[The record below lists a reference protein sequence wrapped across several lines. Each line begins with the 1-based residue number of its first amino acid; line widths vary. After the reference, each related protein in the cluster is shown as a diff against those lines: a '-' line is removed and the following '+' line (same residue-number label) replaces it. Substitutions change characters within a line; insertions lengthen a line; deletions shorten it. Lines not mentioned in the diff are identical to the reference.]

1 MNRDQLLTALQNA
14 HATGNTA
21 DAQRLARM
29 IHDLD
34 NPPVSIAGDLGRSAL
49 GGLARGISGVLSVP
63 SMIGGSLDRLT
74 EKVGLVPEGW
84 AAQRREDDPLSA
96 QNIRGYTETLTGGL
110 SEYEPQT
117 TGGKYLGT
125 GMEFLPGIFGGGGGL
140 LPRFGLNVA
149 APALASESAG
159 QIAEAVMPDS
169 PTSEAIARFGG
180 AMLAPSALQRVI
192 SPGGGTRQTLL
203 DQAQVLREA
212 DIPVTAGQETRA
224 GRLVRGLEDSMEPS
238 EDQLQALTTSAMR
251 NIGSSADEVTSVTLN
266 EARSRIGGVFDDVT
280 ANLRLDPTVTPIVS
294 NLDDIYQRYS
304 QSVEGAP
311 APFVS
316 NVREIFDD
324 ALSGGKQ
331 IDADTVMRMRSGMSR
346 IMATSENPN
355 MARAASEV
363 LEEID
368 EVISQSLM
376 ATGRVDDVARLQEAR
391 RQYRDYLAIE
401 RAATTA
407 GAEMA
412 GGLLTPNA
420 LRAGVQGQSPSAYV
434 RGLRGDLGDI
444 TRAAQS
450 VLKPLPSVLTGGG
463 RALEQGGRA
472 AMSVGGTYMGGPLL
486 GLAGLVAPEIA
497 GALARTRP
505 AQAYLRN
512 QLTSPQSILTPAQ
525 RAMIAA
531 PSAVNQTNLGGGPR

>member
-1 MNRDQLLTALQNA
+1 MDREQLLTALRNA
-14 HATGNTA
+14 HTA
-21 DAQRLARM
+21 EDTASAQRLARM
-29 IHDLD
+29 LYELD
-34 NPPVSIAGDLGRSAL
+34 NPPVSTAGDLGRAAV
-49 GGLARGISGVLSVP
+49 GGLAAGVSGILSVP

-117 TGGKYLGT
+117 TGGKYLRT
-125 GMEFLPGIFGGGGGL
+125 GAEFLPGIFGGGGGL
-140 LPRFGLNVA
+140 LSRFGLNVA
-149 APALASESAG
+149 APAVASESAG
-159 QIAEAVMPDS
+159 QLTQAVMPDS
-169 PTSEAIARFGG
+169 PTAEAIARFGG
-180 AMLAPSALQRVI
+180 AMLAPSAVQRVI
-192 SPGGGTRQTLL
+192 SPGGGTRQTLI
-203 DQAQVLREA
+203 DQAETLREA

-238 EDQLQALTTSAMR
+238 EDQLQALTTSVMR
-251 NIGSSADEVTSVTLN
+251 GIGSSADEVTSVTLN
-266 EARSRIGGVFDDVT
+266 EARTRIGSVFDDVT

-294 NLDDIYQRYS
+294 NLDDIYQRYA

-311 APFVS
+311 APFVL
-316 NVREIFDD
+316 NAKQIFDD
-324 ALSGGKQ
+324 ALSGGRQ

-346 IMATSENPN
+346 IMATSKNPN

-368 EVISQSLM
+368 EVINQSLM

-401 RAATTA
+401 RAATAA

-420 LRAGVQGQSPSAYV
+420 LRVGVQGQSPSAYV
-434 RGLRGDLGDI
+434 RGQRGDLGDI

-450 VLKPLPSVLTGGG
+450 VLKSLPSVLSGGG

-472 AMSVGGTYMGGPLL
+472 AMGVAGTYMGGPLV
-486 GLAGLVAPEIA
+486 GIAGLVAPEIA

-512 QLTSPQSILTPAQ
+512 QLTSPQSILNTAQ
-525 RAMIAA
+525 RALIAA
-531 PSAVNQTNLGGGPR
+531 PSAVNQTNLGGPR

>member
-1 MNRDQLLTALQNA
+1 MDREQLLTALRNA
-14 HATGNTA
+14 HTA
-21 DAQRLARM
+21 EDTASAQRLARM
-29 IHDLD
+29 LYELD
-34 NPPVSIAGDLGRSAL
+34 NPPVSTAGDLGRAAV
-49 GGLARGISGVLSVP
+49 GGLAAGVSGILSVP

-117 TGGKYLGT
+117 TGGKYLRT
-125 GMEFLPGIFGGGGGL
+125 GAEFLPGIFGGGGGL
-140 LPRFGLNVA
+140 LSRFGLNVA
-149 APALASESAG
+149 APAVASESAG
-159 QIAEAVMPDS
+159 QLTQAVMPDS
-169 PTSEAIARFGG
+169 PTAEAIARFGG
-180 AMLAPSALQRVI
+180 AMLAPSAVQRAI

-203 DQAQVLREA
+203 DQAETLREA

-238 EDQLQALTTSAMR
+238 EDQLQALTTSVMR
-251 NIGSSADEVTSVTLN
+251 GIGSSADEVTSVTLN
-266 EARSRIGGVFDDVT
+266 EARTRIGSVFDDVT

-294 NLDDIYQRYS
+294 NLDDIYQRYA

-311 APFVS
+311 APFVL
-316 NVREIFDD
+316 NAKQIFDD
-324 ALSGGKQ
+324 ALSGGRQ

-346 IMATSENPN
+346 IMATSKNPN

-368 EVISQSLM
+368 EVINQSLM

-401 RAATTA
+401 RAATAA

-420 LRAGVQGQSPSAYV
+420 LRVGVQGQSPSAYV
-434 RGLRGDLGDI
+434 RGQRGDLGDI

-450 VLKPLPSVLTGGG
+450 VLKSLPSVLSGGG

-472 AMSVGGTYMGGPLL
+472 AMGVAGTYMGGPLV
-486 GLAGLVAPEIA
+486 GIAGLVAPEIA

-512 QLTSPQSILTPAQ
+512 QLTSPQSILNTAQ
-525 RAMIAA
+525 RALIAA
-531 PSAVNQTNLGGGPR
+531 PSAVNQTNLGGPR

>member
-1 MNRDQLLTALQNA
+1 
-14 HATGNTA
+14 
-21 DAQRLARM
+21 
-29 IHDLD
+29 
-34 NPPVSIAGDLGRSAL
+34 
-49 GGLARGISGVLSVP
+49 
-63 SMIGGSLDRLT
+63 
-74 EKVGLVPEGW
+74 
-84 AAQRREDDPLSA
+84 
-96 QNIRGYTETLTGGL
+96 
-110 SEYEPQT
+110 
-117 TGGKYLGT
+117 
-125 GMEFLPGIFGGGGGL
+125 
-140 LPRFGLNVA
+140 
-149 APALASESAG
+149 
-159 QIAEAVMPDS
+159 
-169 PTSEAIARFGG
+169 
-180 AMLAPSALQRVI
+180 
-192 SPGGGTRQTLL
+192 
-203 DQAQVLREA
+203 
-212 DIPVTAGQETRA
+212 
-224 GRLVRGLEDSMEPS
+224 
-238 EDQLQALTTSAMR
+238 
-251 NIGSSADEVTSVTLN
+251 
-266 EARSRIGGVFDDVT
+266 
-280 ANLRLDPTVTPIVS
+280 
-294 NLDDIYQRYS
+294 
-304 QSVEGAP
+304 
-311 APFVS
+311 
-316 NVREIFDD
+316 
-324 ALSGGKQ
+324 
-331 IDADTVMRMRSGMSR
+331 
-346 IMATSENPN
+346 MATSENPN

-376 ATGRVDDVARLQEAR
+376 ATGRVDDVARLREAR

-472 AMSVGGTYMGGPLL
+472 AMSVAGTYMGGPLL
-486 GLAGLVAPEIA
+486 GLAGLLAPEVA

-531 PSAVNQTNLGGGPR
+531 PSAVNQANLGGGPR

>member
-1 MNRDQLLTALQNA
+1 MDRDQLLTALRNA
-14 HATGNTA
+14 HDDEDTA
-21 DAQRLARM
+21 SARRLARM
-29 IHDLD
+29 IYDLD
-34 NPPVSIAGDLGRSAL
+34 NPPVSTAEDYSKSSA
-49 GGLARGISGVLSVP
+49 GGLATGISGILSVP

-117 TGGKYLGT
+117 TGGGYLRT
-125 GMEFLPGIFGGGGGL
+125 GFEFLPGILGGGGGL
-140 LPRFGLNVA
+140 LSRFGFNVA

-159 QIAEAVMPDS
+159 KVAQTVMPDS
-169 PTSEAIARFGG
+169 TTAEAIARFGG
-180 AMLAPSALQRVI
+180 AMLAPSVAQRAI

-203 DQAQVLREA
+203 DQAETLREA

-266 EARSRIGGVFDDVT
+266 EARSRIGRVFDEVT
-280 ANLRLDPTVTPIVS
+280 AKLRLDPTATPIVS
-294 NLDDIYQRYS
+294 NLDDIYQRYA

-311 APFVS
+311 APFVL
-316 NVREIFDD
+316 NARKIFDD
-324 ALSGGKQ
+324 ALSGGRQ
-331 IDADTVMRMRSGMSR
+331 IDADTIMRMRSGMSR

-368 EVISQSLM
+368 EVINQSLM

-401 RAATTA
+401 RAATAA

-420 LRAGVQGQSPSAYV
+420 LRVGVQGQSPSAYV
-434 RGLRGDLGDI
+434 RGQRGDLGDI

-450 VLKPLPSVLTGGG
+450 VLKPLPSVLSGGG

-472 AMSVGGTYMGGPLL
+472 AMGVAGTYMGGPLV
-486 GLAGLVAPEIA
+486 GIAGLVAPEIA

-525 RAMIAA
+525 RALIAA
-531 PSAVNQTNLGGGPR
+531 PSAVNQTTPVGPR

>member
-1 MNRDQLLTALQNA
+1 MDREQLLTALRNA
-14 HATGNTA
+14 HTA
-21 DAQRLARM
+21 EDTASAQRLARM
-29 IHDLD
+29 LYELD
-34 NPPVSIAGDLGRSAL
+34 NPPVSTAGDLGRAAV
-49 GGLARGISGVLSVP
+49 GGLAAGVSGILSVP

-117 TGGKYLGT
+117 TGGKYLRT
-125 GMEFLPGIFGGGGGL
+125 GAEFLPGIFGGGGGL
-140 LPRFGLNVA
+140 LSRFGLNVA
-149 APALASESAG
+149 APAVASESAG
-159 QIAEAVMPDS
+159 QLTQAVMPDS
-169 PTSEAIARFGG
+169 PTAEAIARFGG
-180 AMLAPSALQRVI
+180 AMLAPSAVQRAI

-203 DQAQVLREA
+203 DQAETLREA

-238 EDQLQALTTSAMR
+238 EDQLQALTTSVMR
-251 NIGSSADEVTSVTLN
+251 GIGSSADEVTSVTLN
-266 EARSRIGGVFDDVT
+266 EARTRIGSVFDDVT

-294 NLDDIYQRYS
+294 NLDDIYQRYA

-311 APFVS
+311 APFVL
-316 NVREIFDD
+316 NAKQIFDD
-324 ALSGGKQ
+324 ALSGGRQ

-346 IMATSENPN
+346 IMATSKNPN

-368 EVISQSLM
+368 EVINQSLM

-401 RAATTA
+401 RAATAA

-420 LRAGVQGQSPSAYV
+420 LRVGVQGQSPSAYV
-434 RGLRGDLGDI
+434 RGQRGDLGDI

-450 VLKPLPSVLTGGG
+450 VLKPLPSVLSGGG

-472 AMSVGGTYMGGPLL
+472 AMGVAGTYMGGPLV
-486 GLAGLVAPEIA
+486 GIAGLVAPEIA

-512 QLTSPQSILTPAQ
+512 QLTSPQSILNTAQ
-525 RAMIAA
+525 RALIAA
-531 PSAVNQTNLGGGPR
+531 PSAVNQTNLGGPR

>member
-1 MNRDQLLTALQNA
+1 MDRDQLLTALRNA
-14 HATGNTA
+14 HNAEDTA
-21 DAQRLARM
+21 AAQRLARM
-29 IHDLD
+29 IYDLD
-34 NPPVSIAGDLGRSAL
+34 NPPVSTAGDLGRAAV
-49 GGLARGISGVLSVP
+49 GGLAAGVSGILSVP

-74 EKVGLVPEGW
+74 EKVGLAPEGW

-117 TGGKYLGT
+117 TGGKYLRT
-125 GMEFLPGIFGGGGGL
+125 GAEFLPGIFGGGGSL
-140 LPRFGLNVA
+140 LSRFGLNVA
-149 APALASESAG
+149 APAVASESAG
-159 QIAEAVMPDS
+159 QLTQAVMPDS
-169 PTSEAIARFGG
+169 PTAEAIARFGG

-192 SPGGGTRQTLL
+192 SPGGGTRQTLI
-203 DQAQVLREA
+203 DQAETLREA
-212 DIPVTAGQETRA
+212 GIPVTAGQETRA
-224 GRLVRGLEDSMEPS
+224 GRLTRSLEDSMEPS

-266 EARSRIGGVFDDVT
+266 EARSRIGSVFDDVT
-280 ANLRLDPTVTPIVS
+280 ANLRLDPTVTPVVS
-294 NLDDIYQRYS
+294 NLDDIYQRYA

-311 APFVS
+311 APFVL
-316 NVREIFDD
+316 NAKQIFDD
-324 ALSGGKQ
+324 ALSGGRQ

-363 LEEID
+363 LDEID
-368 EVISQSLM
+368 EVINQSLM
-376 ATGRVDDVARLQEAR
+376 AAGRVDDVARLQEAR

-434 RGLRGDLGDI
+434 RGQRGDLGDV

-450 VLKPLPSVLTGGG
+450 VLKPLPSVLSGGG

-472 AMSVGGTYMGGPLL
+472 AMGVAGTYMGGPLV
-486 GLAGLVAPEIA
+486 GIAGLVAPEIA

-525 RAMIAA
+525 RALIAA
-531 PSAVNQTNLGGGPR
+531 PSAVNQTDLGGPR